1 MVSQYDMMLVDTSM
15 HMDGLPSLGPGSRVS
30 AGALLWWEGGGRA
43 KMARTRKRTA
53 MNPNDRPARKKAFIE
68 ELRQRYS
75 VYHACKAAGIGR
87 TTVYAWRQDDAEFAK
102 AWDAALADAADVLE
116 ASAYQR
122 ALEGDTTL
130 TIFLLKGAFQPTH
143 PHGVRRCVKA
153 ISYLSFQV
161 STHAPARGATLNW
174 G

>member
-1 MVSQYDMMLVDTSM
+1 MGQKVV
-15 HMDGLPSLGPGSRVS
+15 
-30 AGALLWWEGGGRA
+30 
-43 KMARTRKRTA
+43 RTRKRTA
-53 MNPNDRPARKKAFIE
+53 AKNPNDRTARKQAFLD

-87 TTVYAWRQDDAEFAK
+87 TTVYAWRQDDDEFAK

-130 TIFLLKGAFQPTH
+130 TIFLLKGAMPDKYRERTSTELTGAGGKPLTVAF
-143 PHGVRRCVKA
+143 
-153 ISYLSFQV
+153 V
-161 STHAPARGATLNW
+161 SPGGEDGGT
-174 G
+174 

>member
-1 MVSQYDMMLVDTSM
+1 MQQEWKEVA
-15 HMDGLPSLGPGSRVS
+15 GLGQKV
-30 AGALLWWEGGGRA
+30 
-43 KMARTRKRTA
+43 ARTRKRTA
-53 MNPNDRPARKKAFIE
+53 KNPNDRPARKKAFLE
-68 ELRQRYS
+68 ELRQKYS

-130 TIFLLKGAFQPTH
+130 TIFLLKGAKPDKYKERTSTELTGAGGKPLTVAF
-143 PHGVRRCVKA
+143 
-153 ISYLSFQV
+153 IS
-161 STHAPARGATLNW
+161 PGGEDGGA
-174 G
+174 